1 MYALVEIKS
10 KQYKVSEG
18 DEILVDL
25 QNKPAGEELSFPSV
39 LAVVKDG
46 SATFGTPYVTSAKV
60 KAKVLVERVLD
71 EKVRVYKYN
80 RRKGYRKTQ
89 GHRQGY
95 TKILIESI
103 ER

>member
-10 KQYKVSEG
+10 KQYKVKEG

-25 QNKPAGEELSFPSV
+25 QDKANGESISFSNV
-39 LAVVKDG
+39 LAIVNDG
-46 SATFGTPYVTSAKV
+46 KASFGTPYLASANVQAKV
-60 KAKVLVERVLD
+60 IAEKVLD
-71 EKVRVYKYN
+71 DKVRVYKYN

-95 TKILIESI
+95 TKILIEKI
-103 ER
+103 NA